1 MMLPQQIARELALLS
16 HSQVSSNSEKI
27 SSHQLQNLVL
37 AAIRTLTAEINDTL
51 ETAAAE
57 LKRANDRLLTSD
69 TRSADIDTSKVMLK
83 EGIELTQNA
92 INRVGMS
99 LQLPEFIQLSNQKA
113 VREYTLLILS
123 KLKEHREEIDEIIS
137 SALVNWQLN
146 RLPKIDGDILRIAV
160 AEIQYLGQPHQVAIN
175 EAVELAKRYS
185 GDEGYRFI
193 NGVLRRVSDQLKGVV
208 RGA

>member
-27 SSHQLQNLVL
+27 SSYQLQDLVL

-69 TRSADIDTSKVMLK
+69 TRSADVDSAKAMLK
-83 EGIELTQNA
+83 EGIELTQTS

-99 LQLPEFIQLSNQKA
+99 LQLPEFIQLSNQKT

-137 SALVNWQLN
+137 SSLVNWQLN
-146 RLPKIDGDILRIAV
+146 RLPKIDSDILRIAV

-185 GDEGYRFI
+185 GEEGYRFI

>member
-1 MMLPQQIARELALLS
+1 MLPQQIARELALLS

-27 SSHQLQNLVL
+27 SSYQLQDLVL

-69 TRSADIDTSKVMLK
+69 TRSADVDSAKVMLK
-83 EGIELTQNA
+83 EGIELTQTS

-99 LQLPEFIQLSNQKA
+99 LQLPEFIQLSNQKT

-123 KLKEHREEIDEIIS
+123 KLKEHREEIDELIS
-137 SALVNWQLN
+137 SSLVNWQLN
-146 RLPKIDGDILRIAV
+146 RLPKIDSDILRIAV

-185 GDEGYRFI
+185 GEDGYRFI